1 MSLAEQN
8 QYWIDLISTNNECKL
23 PCWLGLIPGKATED
37 DISSLLYPISG
48 RHSAL
53 PTTDYVRKDSI
64 FTVET
69 SDGFPELYFDLFD
82 QNGILLRVYVVT
94 DSLNRPPS
102 DPIYAPQLTEAM
114 QIYSLDQVLTI
125 YGKPSRVLI
134 GVKSGP
140 AEAGAPW
147 LYHLFVVYDNLGFM
161 IYYEGGDLHRS
172 GDTISVCPSY
182 LKLNYLN
189 LFLQSPESD
198 SSLDMFV
205 KDIDGLSLQDM
216 VSQGMFMDIKSAT
229 NLSPEDF
236 YMKLKQSNTETC
248 IETDAN
254 LWR

>member
-147 LYHLFVVYDNLGFM
+147 LYHLFVIYDNLSFM
-161 IYYEGGDLHRS
+161 IYYEGGDLHRL

-182 LKLNYLN
+182 LKLSYLTM
-189 LFLQSPESD
+189 FLQSPESESTLD
-198 SSLDMFV
+198 VFVQDIYGVSLEDMA
-205 KDIDGLSLQDM
+205 
-216 VSQGMFMDIKSAT
+216 SQGMFMDLKSAA
-229 NLSPEDF
+229 NISLEDF
-236 YMKLKQSNTETC
+236 YLKFKQSNPETC
-248 IETDAN
+248 IETNAN